1 MTVSRPRAR
10 LPSLRLATVFV
21 LLAIFSM
28 LGLGQFLAARHTL
41 ASSLEAS
48 ERRDELLRARHVQA
62 LVFATVDD
70 LKRLSWDNAT
80 WDEARDYVLG
90 RNPGFIDA
98 NFSADVYDTHNC
110 DAIAV
115 LGGDGRLL
123 ELRAFDHNF
132 KRPEAPPEGL
142 AAVLRP
148 GEPIWQ
154 QLGSGEPRG
163 GFVEVGG
170 TGYLFGAAAI
180 TGNGNRG
187 AVVGWLVSFR
197 RIDPS
202 YQAALGER
210 VGSRVHLHLAGAAD
224 RDLPVGKI
232 PLEPGNVSFDARDD
246 AEMTSRFVLADLGHG
261 RRFVAEVRTER
272 TVHAAAL
279 GGAWLLLDST
289 AVAGVLATILA
300 VWFVSRGL
308 LTPLEAI
315 SFRLRSIGDSGQLD
329 ARLPESRRSDEIGTL
344 AESINAMLAR
354 LEVQEHDTQHSRDAA
369 LTASRVKSEF
379 VARMSHEIRT
389 PMNGVLGM
397 TELLQRTELNDR
409 QRKFCA
415 TIHRSATTLLDL
427 VNDILDFSKM
437 EVGRLLLQPVPFA
450 LQDAVEDVVE
460 LLAGRAHAKNTEI
473 IVAVD
478 PGVPALIVSDPV
490 RLNQILTNLI
500 GNAIKFTDGGE
511 IVVGVR
517 LQSLR
522 GSEATVGFEVR
533 DTGIGI
539 AAASVG
545 RIFESFAQA
554 DGPEDVS
561 LDQQVKGTGLG
572 LAIARQLVEL
582 MGGQIGVRSTPGKG
596 SVFSFTIE
604 AGVPATAAGAG
615 PAPDLLHGRCVL
627 VAEDN
632 AAAATVL
639 AGTLE
644 RLGARIRVAHDQ
656 AGVLAA
662 LAPVEAPSI
671 DLVLIDHVLRV
682 PEVRQRLAEL
692 RDAFASRAPRVILL
706 SQVVASADGALADMV
721 DIDAYLTRPV
731 RASLLRAT
739 VTRVLG
745 IRDLTTTADPLSTG
759 EYRAHR
765 RLLGLRVLVVEDN
778 PVNRDVAI
786 GMLQTLGCSALTAA
800 DGDEALA
807 VLEHEAFEII
817 LMDRQ
822 MPRRNGIATAREIRR
837 REATRRSPPTPI
849 IALTA
854 HAMPGSRE
862 ECLAAGMNEFLLK
875 PFSMSE
881 LSRMLCRYAPR
892 RSGSSRSA
900 PTLAGQAAGD
910 QAVRS
915 AGAA

>member
-1 MTVSRPRAR
+1 M
-10 LPSLRLATVFV
+10 
-21 LLAIFSM
+21 
-28 LGLGQFLAARHTL
+28 
-41 ASSLEAS
+41 
-48 ERRDELLRARHVQA
+48 
-62 LVFATVDD
+62 
-70 LKRLSWDNAT
+70 
-80 WDEARDYVLG
+80 LG
-90 RNPGFIDA
+90 RNPGFIEA

-115 LGGDGRLL
+115 LGTDGRLL
-123 ELRAFDHNF
+123 ALRAFNHAQ
-132 KRPEAPPEGL
+132 KTQVAPPPGL
-142 AAVLRP
+142 LGALAPGKLIWQRLRT
-148 GEPIWQ
+148 GEPN
-154 QLGSGEPRG
+154 G
-163 GFVEVGG
+163 GFVEIEGA
-170 TGYLFGAAAI
+170 GYLFGAAAI
-180 TGNGNRG
+180 TGNGNFG
-187 AVVGWLVSFR
+187 DVVGWLISLR
-197 RIDPS
+197 RIDPA
-202 YQAALGER
+202 YQAALDER
-210 VGSRVHLHLAGAAD
+210 VGSLVRLQLADAAD
-224 RDLPVGKI
+224 RDLPVGSM

-246 AEMTSRFVLADLGHG
+246 AQMISRFVLADLGHG
-261 RRFVAEVRTER
+261 RRFVAEMRTQR

-279 GGAWLLLDST
+279 GGARLLLTST
-289 AVAGVLATILA
+289 AVAGVLATLLA
-300 VWFVSRGL
+300 VWFISRRL
-308 LTPLEAI
+308 LSPLEAI
-315 SFRLRSIGDSGQLD
+315 GLRLSSIGDSGQLYE
-329 ARLPESRRSDEIGTL
+329 RLPESRRTDEVGTV
-344 AESINAMLAR
+344 AGSINAMLAR
-354 LEVQEHDTQHSRDAA
+354 LEAHEHDTQHSRDAA

-437 EVGRLLLQPVPFA
+437 EAGRLLLQPVPFA

-460 LLAGRAHAKNTEI
+460 LLAGRAHAKNTEL

-478 PGVPALIVSDPV
+478 PAVPPHVVSDPV

-511 IVVGVR
+511 IVVSVR
-517 LQSLR
+517 QQSLV
-522 GSEATVGFEVR
+522 GTEAMIAFEVR

-539 AAASVG
+539 PAESVS

-554 DGPEDVS
+554 DGPDDVP

-582 MGGQIGVRSTPGKG
+582 MGGQIGVRSTPGAG
-596 SVFSFTIE
+596 SVFTFTIR
-604 AGVPATAAGAG
+604 AGVAAPAADARSTA
-615 PAPDLLHGRCVL
+615 DLLRGRCVL

-632 AAAATVL
+632 AVAAAVL

-644 RLGARIRVAHDQ
+644 RLGATVRIAHDE
-656 AGVLAA
+656 AEVLAV
-662 LAPVEAPSI
+662 LAPADAPGV

-692 RDAFASRAPRVILL
+692 RDAFAARGPRVILL
-706 SQVVASADGALADMV
+706 SQVLARADGVLGEMV

-731 RASLLRAT
+731 RASLLLAT
-739 VTRVLG
+739 VARMLG
-745 IRDLTTTADPLSTG
+745 IRDVTSSADPLATG

-778 PVNRDVAI
+778 PVNRDVAM
-786 GMLQTLGCSALTAA
+786 GMLQTLGCSALTVA

-807 VLEHEAFEII
+807 VLEHESFEVI

-822 MPRRNGIATAREIRR
+822 MPRRDGIATAIEIRR
-837 REATRRSPPTPI
+837 REAVRRAPPTPI

-862 ECLAAGMNEFLLK
+862 ECLAAGMDEFLLK

-881 LSRMLCRYAPR
+881 LSRVLGRYAPR
-892 RSGSSRSA
+892 RSGSSARQPRA
-900 PTLAGQAAGD
+900 PEPAM
-910 QAVRS
+910 RS

>member
-1 MTVSRPRAR
+1 MPVSRPRAR
-10 LPSLRLATVFV
+10 LLSLRVATVFV
-21 LLAIFSM
+21 LLAIFSL

-48 ERRDELLRARHVQA
+48 EQRDELLRARHVQA

-80 WDEARDYVLG
+80 WNDARDYVLG
-90 RNPGFIDA
+90 SNPGFIDS
-98 NFSADVYDTHNC
+98 NFSADVYDTHTC

-115 LGGDGRLL
+115 LGIDGRLL
-123 ELRAFDHNF
+123 ALRAFDHAQ
-132 KRPEAPPEGL
+132 KKQVAPPPGL
-142 AAVLRP
+142 VGALAP
-148 GEPIWQ
+148 GRLIWQ
-154 QLGSGEPRG
+154 RLRSGEPRG
-163 GFVEVGG
+163 GFVEIEGA
-170 TGYLFGAAAI
+170 GYLFGAAAI

-187 AVVGWLVSFR
+187 DVVGWLISLR
-197 RIDPS
+197 RIDPA
-202 YQAALGER
+202 YQAGLDER
-210 VGSRVHLHLAGAAD
+210 VGSLVRLHVADAADAAD
-224 RDLPVGKI
+224 RDLPVGVM
-232 PLEPGNVSFDARDD
+232 PLEPGNVRFDARDD
-246 AEMTSRFVLADLGHG
+246 AQMISRFVLADLGHG

-279 GGAWLLLDST
+279 SGARLLLTST
-289 AVAGVLATILA
+289 AVAGVLATLLA
-300 VWFVSRGL
+300 GWFISRRL
-308 LTPLEAI
+308 LSPLEAI
-315 SFRLRSIGDSGQLD
+315 GLRLSSIGDSGQLYE
-329 ARLPESRRSDEIGTL
+329 RLPESRRTDEIGTV
-344 AESINAMLAR
+344 AGSINAMLAR
-354 LEVQEHDTQHSRDAA
+354 LEAHEHETKHSRDTA

-437 EVGRLLLQPVPFA
+437 EAGRLLLQPVPFA

-460 LLAGRAHAKNTEI
+460 LLAGRAHAKNTEL

-478 PGVPALIVSDPV
+478 PAVPPHIVSDPV

-511 IVVGVR
+511 IVVSVR
-517 LQSLR
+517 QQALE
-522 GSEATVGFEVR
+522 GSEAMIAFEVR

-539 AAASVG
+539 PAESVN

-554 DGPEDVS
+554 DGPDDVP

-582 MGGQIGVRSTPGKG
+582 MGGQIGVRSTPGAG
-596 SVFSFTIE
+596 SVFTFTIRAAVAAPAGE
-604 AGVPATAAGAG
+604 AQATA
-615 PAPDLLHGRCVL
+615 DLLRGRCVL

-632 AAAATVL
+632 AVAASVL

-644 RLGARIRVAHDQ
+644 RLGATVRVAHDE
-656 AGVLAA
+656 AEVLAA
-662 LAPVEAPSI
+662 LAPADAPGI
-671 DLVLIDHVLRV
+671 DLVLIDPVLRV

-692 RDAFASRAPRVILL
+692 RDAFAARGPRVILL
-706 SQVVASADGALADMV
+706 SQVLARADGVLGEMV

-731 RASLLRAT
+731 RANLLLAT
-739 VTRVLG
+739 VARMLG
-745 IRDLTTTADPLSTG
+745 IRDVTSSADPLATG

-778 PVNRDVAI
+778 PVNRDVAM
-786 GMLQTLGCSALTAA
+786 GMLQTLGCSALTVG

-807 VLEHEAFEII
+807 VLEHESFEVI

-822 MPRRNGIATAREIRR
+822 MPRRDGISTAIEIRR
-837 REATRRSPPTPI
+837 REAVRRAPPTPI

-862 ECLAAGMNEFLLK
+862 ECLAAGMDEFLLK
-875 PFSMSE
+875 PFAMSE
-881 LSRMLCRYAPR
+881 LSRVLGRYAPR
-892 RSGSSRSA
+892 RSGTAARQ
-900 PTLAGQAAGD
+900 PRAGAGES
-910 QAVRS
+910 VIRS